1 MAIGKGTT
9 QNKKRQNP
17 WKSEK
22 CAAVFL
28 KGILYLLLQVL
39 LQRIVWPEDEDDD
52 CPLQTKCRI
61 TGYMRHFILNGRFAI
76 LQEGNANMS

>member
-1 MAIGKGTT
+1 MAIGKGTP

-28 KGILYLLLQVL
+28 RVYFVLLQVL